1 MYEIDRNMQK
11 ENLDVLIKNNGFKFT
26 DTFFPYTS
34 GKIGPYYI
42 NSESVMN
49 DFSSQEI
56 ALKSMKKLVS
66 KYSGKDSIISGGELR
81 DLIFS
86 LPVADRIGR
95 ERIVIRKTKKIIG
108 PNIKDKYVT
117 HVADLNNEGSS
128 AKDFWIP
135 AIREAGETI
144 EDIFFY
150 VDRMELGYEMIKE
163 LGLKSYSVVPLDE
176 FAWNYLK
183 EKEILNEEIYNS
195 INNRNKN
202 PEEWAKEIL
211 KSEKG
216 FKKLKEIILNPLSKE
231 RGLKILNKGYP
242 HLKVDLREKL
252 IENGLNF
259 LKIF

>member
-86 LPVADRIGR
+86 LPVADRMKR
-95 ERIVIRKTKKIIG
+95 ERIVIRKNKKIIG
-108 PNIKDKYVT
+108 QNIEDKFIT

-135 AIREAGETI
+135 AIREAGGI
-144 EDIFFY
+144 IKDMFFY
-150 VDRMELGYEMIKE
+150 IDRMEQGYNLMKKI
-163 LGLKSYSVVPLDE
+163 GIKSYSVVPLDK
-176 FAWNYLK
+176 FAWDYLK
-183 EKEILNEEIYNS
+183 ERKILDEKVYNS
-195 INNRNKN
+195 IIDRNKN
-202 PEEWAKEIL
+202 PDEWAKEIL
-211 KSEKG
+211 KSDKG
-216 FKKLKEIILNPLSKE
+216 FKKLKEIILNPLSRE
-231 RGLKILNKGYP
+231 RGLKILNVGYP
-242 HLKVDLREKL
+242 SVKIDLKEKL
-252 IENGLNF
+252 IENSLDF